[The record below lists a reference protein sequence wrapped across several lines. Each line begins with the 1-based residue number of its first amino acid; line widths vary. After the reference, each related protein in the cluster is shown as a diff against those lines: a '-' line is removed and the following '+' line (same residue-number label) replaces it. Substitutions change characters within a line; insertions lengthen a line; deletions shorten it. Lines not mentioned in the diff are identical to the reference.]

1 MTTLHFGLDEGSGAK
16 KLWGPH
22 GGLEQPAQAASA
34 GQAHLTGNIAGL
46 RSQTPPLRITLEGGV
61 FYVGAEAHQWG
72 RPVENLADERLNGS
86 PETRA
91 LVYATFTRYLQQF
104 GAPAGPV
111 HLTLGLS
118 QLPLAESQAAA
129 TLKGVRWLKGAHT
142 WQAEGQPYTLEVS
155 GVTTTTQA
163 AGALFDYLLDD
174 AGAFIPARKPLFQQE
189 IGVVSIGM
197 NTLELM
203 AIHNGAPVPRFTRAE
218 TAGVRRLLELLDPA
232 AQYSRGELDSLRR
245 AGKLDTRAALPIWS
259 SEVLGHLERHWGTA
273 FRRFGIVLLVGGGAL
288 LLHTALMGRFNG
300 KGYLPDA
307 PVLSIARGLYKLAL
321 MRAQRKRD

>member
-16 KLWGPH
+16 KLWGSA
-22 GGLEQPAQAASA
+22 GGIEEPAQAASA
-34 GQAHLTGNIAGL
+34 GQAQLTGNVAGL
-46 RSQTPPLRITLEGGV
+46 RAQKPPLRITLDAGA
-61 FYVGAEAHQWG
+61 FYVGAEAHHWG
-72 RPVENLADERLNGS
+72 RPVENLADERLSGS

-91 LVYATFTRYLQQF
+91 LIYAAFTRYAQQY
-104 GAPAGPV
+104 GTPEYPV

-129 TLKGVRWLKGAHT
+129 TLKGVRWLEGEHT
-142 WQAEGQPYTLEVS
+142 WEADGQPYHLEIR

-174 AGAFIPARKPLFQQE
+174 TGAFVPERKALFQRE
-189 IGVVSIGM
+189 IGIVSVGM

-203 AIHNGAPVPRFTRAE
+203 VIQNGSPVPRFTRAE
-218 TAGVRRLLELLDPA
+218 TAGVRRLLELVDPSA
-232 AQYSRGELDSLRR
+232 HYSRGELDTLLR
-245 AGKLDTRAALPIWS
+245 AGRLEVREALPIWG

-273 FRRFGIVLLVGGGAL
+273 YRRFGVVVLVGGGTCL
-288 LLHTALMGRFNG
+288 LRDTLIGRFNG
-300 KGYLPDA
+300 KGWLPDA

-321 MRAQRKRD
+321 MREQRKRK